1 MKLGPF
7 KTSLHLFCVCFFLL
21 LIGGQAVAAGINE
34 IGLPIGEMIAKGN
47 VSVEVK
53 PDRWRQVETSNF
65 PVFIGVKIR
74 TEKGTAVIALA
85 NNCQM
90 EMGPNSSLSFVQRDQ
105 ISLLQGSVHFRIPP
119 TVHTKFS
126 VGTLSIIKSPQLHAY
141 ANPAPIFP
149 RMEESIGSLSFRANG
164 SVFIKSDRGSLSVL
178 DQDRNVLASLPSK
191 ESTSLLPSKGSGNGR
206 IMVAQAGGPLP
217 HVQKMQDEL
226 KTVYGLDSRDVDD
239 LEEYLIDFSQALKG
253 KNLPPDLD
261 AEKFFS
267 FLEQYYPDQE
277 AINHVKEYSVKA
289 ENVNES
295 YVLTICDRQNKWKL
309 YRDYGQT
316 TDEVDF
322 PYWPD
327 GERVECREPLVP
339 PAAVAVWFG
348 EGYATAIF
356 ALIDQDKDKEDKKPI
371 CP

>member
-1 MKLGPF
+1 M
-7 KTSLHLFCVCFFLL
+7 
-21 LIGGQAVAAGINE
+21 
-34 IGLPIGEMIAKGN
+34 
-47 VSVEVK
+47 
-53 PDRWRQVETSNF
+53 
-65 PVFIGVKIR
+65 
-74 TEKGTAVIALA
+74 
-85 NNCQM
+85 
-90 EMGPNSSLSFVQRDQ
+90 
-105 ISLLQGSVHFRIPP
+105 
-119 TVHTKFS
+119 
-126 VGTLSIIKSPQLHAY
+126 KSPQLQAY

-164 SVFIKSDRGSLSVL
+164 SLFIKSDRGSLSVL

-191 ESTSLLPSKGSGNGR
+191 ESATLLPLKGSGNGR

-217 HVQKMQDEL
+217 HVKKMQDEL

-239 LEEYLIDFSQALKG
+239 VEEYLIDFSRALKG

-277 AINHVKEYSVKA
+277 AINKVKEYSVKA

-295 YVLTICDRQNKWKL
+295 YALTICDKQDKWRL

-327 GERVECREPLVP
+327 GERIECRELLVP
-339 PAAVAVWFG
+339 PAVVAVLAG
-348 EGYATAIF
+348 EGYAIMIF
-356 ALIDQDKDKEDKKPI
+356 ALIDRDKDKEDKKPI